1 MKRGL
6 STKVFLYVLCVSLL
20 FMISGFLKTAAEAK
34 EKEIPIGEMVSR
46 GEVRFEAREN
56 QWRNVDSS
64 YFPIFQGIRI
74 KTDKGAAIISLGN
87 NTQIELGPDS
97 LVFFEQ
103 NNRLNLSQGRIDF
116 RIPPGSEMN
125 VRVKE
130 LSVTLPRS
138 LQASRGP
145 SGISENREETLGSIM
160 IHPNGAITVK
170 SLRGPLS
177 ILGEDRTVLASL
189 SSKDTMTI
197 PSKIS
202 SGVSLKPQPQQLAQA
217 GDSKGDGKT
226 GEAILGAGAGTTA
239 GLGAGALLGL
249 TDAFW
254 LAAGIAAGGAV
265 GITVYEEQR
274 GPTEEII
281 PACCPKCPPCPTSR

>member
-6 STKVFLYVLCVSLL
+6 STKGVICFLCVSLL
-20 FMISGFLKTAAEAK
+20 FLMSGFSKMTAEAK

-74 KTDKGAAIISLGN
+74 KTDKGAAIIALGN

-97 LVFFEQ
+97 LVFFEE

-125 VRVKE
+125 VRVRD
-130 LSVTLPRS
+130 LSITLPRS

-145 SGISENREETLGSIM
+145 SGISENREETLGSIL

-177 ILGEDRTVLASL
+177 ILSQDRTVLASL
-189 SSKDTMTI
+189 SSRDTMTI
-197 PSKIS
+197 PSKLS
-202 SGVSLKPQPQQLAQA
+202 PGTSLKPRPQQVAQA
-217 GDSKGDGKT
+217 GDSKGDTKT
-226 GEAILGAGAGTTA
+226 GEAILGAGAGTAA

-249 TDAFW
+249 SNTFW
-254 LAAGIAAGGAV
+254 LAAGIAAGGAAGV
-265 GITVYEEQR
+265 TAYELK
-274 GPTEEII
+274 GPTEEFV
-281 PACCPKCPPCPTSR
+281 PLCCPECPPCPTSR

>member
-6 STKVFLYVLCVSLL
+6 STKTFIYFLCISLL
-20 FMISGFLKTAAEAK
+20 SLISGHPKMAAEAK

-125 VRVKE
+125 VRVKD

-202 SGVSLKPQPQQLAQA
+202 SGKSLKPQPEQLAQA

-226 GEAILGAGAGTTA
+226 GEAILGAGAGTA
-239 GLGAGALLGL
+239 SGLGAGALLGL
-249 TDAFW
+249 SDLFW
-254 LAAGIAAGGAV
+254 VATGIALGGAV
-265 GITVYEEQR
+265 GVTVYEEQR
-274 GPTEEII
+274 GEATPE
-281 PACCPKCPPCPTSR
+281 CCPKCPPCPASR